1 MKYRTHVWISSP
13 TLFAVTRTFLTIA
26 LGSIL
31 SLCSNSS
38 SKHVNLVWEKI
49 ALYLSLQIRLDYLI
63 FLPEDGVVKPSG
75 DAFLQ
80 EKINGW

>member
-1 MKYRTHVWISSP
+1 M
-13 TLFAVTRTFLTIA
+13 
-26 LGSIL
+26 
-31 SLCSNSS
+31 
-38 SKHVNLVWEKI
+38 NLVWEKI